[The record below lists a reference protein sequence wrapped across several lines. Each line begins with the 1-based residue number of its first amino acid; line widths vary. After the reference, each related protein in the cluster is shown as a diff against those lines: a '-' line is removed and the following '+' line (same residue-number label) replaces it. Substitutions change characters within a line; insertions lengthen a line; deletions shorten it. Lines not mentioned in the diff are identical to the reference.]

1 MKLRLLTTRRAP
13 AAEAIHGLE
22 PFRSTDLWA
31 GKLFV
36 QLYGHRVRF
45 CNRRGGWYVYD
56 GKRWVRAETG
66 EIERLAKELPPF
78 LLRLASE
85 EADTDRR
92 GGMAKCAAR
101 LESVQKLQAV
111 LEMASTEEGV
121 CIAPTTF
128 DTDPFKFNVQNG
140 TLVIDAKKATVRLQP
155 HRPEDL
161 LTHISPAEWRGIDAP
176 APVYMR
182 FLSESSGGDQELV
195 GFRQRFAGYTM
206 TGDTREQVFIYA
218 FGPPVGGKG
227 TDTRAHTYVLG
238 SYAQAAEMATF
249 LDLRQ
254 DKTRN
259 DLAGLA
265 GSRLVVATETP
276 EGRAFN
282 EELIKKLTGQDTI
295 SARFL
300 FKEYFEFRA
309 TFKIRFEGNHR
320 PQVRTGDGAFWRR
333 VLVVPFEHP
342 VPESKR
348 DRLLGEKLQS
358 PGECAG
364 ILAWMVRGCLDWLRG
379 GLRVPQKVK
388 AAVAE
393 YREAEDQVARF
404 LDEMCDTGEG
414 RRCLSVTL
422 YQRYNG
428 WALTGG
434 ETPLTKVAFGMRLDE
449 KGFRRDRDHRT
460 RLGLSLRIGG

>member
-1 MKLRLLTTRRAP
+1 MKLVRNAARLAS
-13 AAEAIHGLE
+13 AAEAIQGLE

-36 QLYGHRVRF
+36 RLYGHRARF
-45 CNRRGGWYVYD
+45 CNRRGGWYAYD

-66 EIERLAKELPPF
+66 ELERLAKELPPF

-85 EADTDRR
+85 EADSDRR
-92 GGMAKCAAR
+92 SAIAKFAAR
-101 LESVQKLQAV
+101 MESAQKLGAV

-121 CIAPTTF
+121 CVAPSAF
-128 DTDPFKFNVQNG
+128 DTDSFKFNVQNG
-140 TLVIDAKKATVRLQP
+140 TLVINPEKATVRLQP

-161 LTHISPAEWRGIDAP
+161 ITNISPAEWRGIEAP
-176 APVYMR
+176 APLYMK
-182 FLSESSGGDQELV
+182 FLCESSGGDRELM
-195 GFRQRFAGYTM
+195 GFRQRLAGYAL
-206 TGDTREQVFIYA
+206 TGDTREQVFVYA
-218 FGPPVGGKG
+218 FGLPAGGKG
-227 TDTRAHTYVLG
+227 TDTRAQCDVLG
-238 SYAQAAEMATF
+238 TYAMAAEMATF
-249 LDLRQ
+249 LEMRA

-320 PQVRTGDGAFWRR
+320 PAVRTGDGAFWRR
-333 VLVVPFEHP
+333 VLIVPFDRP

-348 DRLLGEKLQS
+348 DRRLGEKLQT
-358 PGECAG
+358 PEERAG

-393 YREAEDQVARF
+393 YRKAEDQVARF
-404 LDEMCDTGEG
+404 LDEMCETGEG
-414 RRCLSVTL
+414 RRCLSVIL
-422 YQRYNG
+422 YERYTG

-434 ETPLTKVAFGMRLDE
+434 EKPLTKVAFGKKLDE
-449 KGFRRDRDHRT
+449 KGFPLAPDHRT
-460 RLGLSLRIGG
+460 RLGLTLRTGR

>member
-1 MKLRLLTTRRAP
+1 MKLRLLTTGRAP
-13 AAEAIHGLE
+13 AAEAVHGLE
-22 PFRSTDLWA
+22 PFRATDLWA

-36 QLYGHRVRF
+36 RLYGHRVRF
-45 CNRRGGWYVYD
+45 CNRRGGWYDYD

-66 EIERLAKELPPF
+66 EIERLAKELPPS
-78 LLRLASE
+78 LLRMALE

-92 GGMAKCAAR
+92 GGMAKFASR

-121 CIAPTTF
+121 CIAPSAF

-140 TLVIDAKKATVRLQP
+140 TLVIDPEKATVRLQR

-161 LTHISPAEWRGIDAP
+161 ITNISPAEWRGLDAP
-176 APVYMR
+176 APKYMR
-182 FLSESSGGDQELV
+182 FLSESSGGDRELM
-195 GFRQRFAGYTM
+195 GFRQRFAGYVM
-206 TGDTREQVFIYA
+206 TGDTREQVFVYA

-227 TDTRAHTYVLG
+227 TDTRALADVLG

-249 LDLRQ
+249 LEMRS

-259 DLAGLA
+259 DLAGMA
-265 GSRLVVATETP
+265 GSRLVIATETP

-282 EELIKKLTGQDTI
+282 EELMKKLTGQDTI

-333 VLVVPFEHP
+333 VLIVPFERT

-348 DRLLGEKLQS
+348 DRRLGEKLQT
-358 PGECAG
+358 PEERAG

-393 YREAEDQVARF
+393 YQRAEDQVARF
-404 LDEMCDTGEG
+404 LDETCDVGEG

-422 YQRYNG
+422 YQRYQG

-434 ETPLTKVAFGMRLDE
+434 ETPLTAVAFGMRLDE
-449 KGFRRDRDHRT
+449 KGFPRASDKRT